1 MDTTTCLEARGTGSG
16 FARSPTWWLISC
28 AHLSQRRKRSRTLSD
43 LTWQRGGPTPPSP
56 PDWRGR
62 GQWCSCLWMRVFLP
76 KNIVSVYLR
85 ETPISLTDQFN
96 FKSNWTYRNF
106 QIMMNRTMKQTCF
119 IFHTN
124 ISTTTCCVCF
134 FCFTIIFKRGFLS
147 VLMHYSTVPVF

>member
-28 AHLSQRRKRSRTLSD
+28 AHLSQRRKRSRTLWDS
-43 LTWQRGGPTPPSP
+43 TWQRGGLTPPSP

-62 GQWCSCLWMRVFLP
+62 GQWCSCPWMRVFLP

-124 ISTTTCCVCF
+124 ISTTTCCVFF
-134 FCFTIIFKRGFLS
+134 FCFTIICNKGFLS